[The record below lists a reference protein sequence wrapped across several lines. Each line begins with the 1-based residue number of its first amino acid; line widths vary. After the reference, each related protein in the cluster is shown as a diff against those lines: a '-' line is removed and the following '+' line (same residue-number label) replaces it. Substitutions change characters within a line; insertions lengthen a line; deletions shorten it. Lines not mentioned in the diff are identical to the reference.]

1 MCLGKFKGM
10 DGTTLEKPMKPSLKM
25 VAARAGV
32 SPATVSRI
40 LNGTAKVSAEKRSR
54 IEAAIAE
61 LGFRPNMAARSLAGG
76 RSMSIGV
83 ITQFISSPFY
93 AEALRGL
100 EDELAKHNYIPL
112 FMSSHWDPAQEE
124 TQIARLIERSVD
136 GVVLLSSQLS
146 GQKLFEFSNELPL
159 VVTGR
164 HFESIQAS
172 SVNWDNT
179 YSGVLAADHL
189 LELGHRDI
197 AVILGAEGHEDSHE
211 RMLGIQTRLKES
223 DVMLKA
229 SRIQMGGYTEQG
241 GYEAAKT
248 LIASGEQFT
257 GLIALNDQMA
267 IGANMALRE
276 AGINVPSQVS
286 LVGCDDIQ
294 FAEFVDPPL
303 TTVHQPIYELGEQ
316 AAKHVLS
323 LVNNVRLPQE
333 SIALP
338 RMVVR
343 GSTAPYRVTVPG

>member
-1 MCLGKFKGM
+1 M
-10 DGTTLEKPMKPSLKM
+10 DGTTIGKPMKPSLKM
-25 VAARAGV
+25 VAARAEV

-40 LNGTAKVSAEKRSR
+40 LNGTAKVSAEKRAR

-93 AEALRGL
+93 AEALKGL
-100 EDELAKHNYIPL
+100 EDELARQNYIPI
-112 FMSSHWDPAQEE
+112 FMSSHWDSAQEE
-124 TQIARLIERSVD
+124 NQITRLIERNVD
-136 GVVLLSSQLS
+136 GIVLLSSQMS
-146 GQKLFEFSNELPL
+146 GQKLFEFSNELPI

-164 HFESIQAS
+164 HFESTQAS

-189 LELGHRDI
+189 LELGHREI
-197 AVILGAEGHEDSHE
+197 AVIVGAEGHEDSNE
-211 RMLGIQTRLKES
+211 RMQGIQIRLKES
-223 DVMLKA
+223 GVMLNA
-229 SRIQMGGYTEQG
+229 NCVQMGGYTEQG
-241 GYEAAKT
+241 GYEAAKA
-248 LIASGEQFT
+248 LIASGEPFT

-323 LVNNVRLPQE
+323 LVNKVRLPRE
-333 SIALP
+333 SIKLP
-338 RMVVR
+338 HMVIR
-343 GSTAPYRVTVPG
+343 GSTAPCQVTVSS

>member
-1 MCLGKFKGM
+1 M
-10 DGTTLEKPMKPSLKM
+10 DESVVSRPAKASLKM
-25 VAARAGV
+25 VAQRAQV

-40 LNGTAKVSAEKRSR
+40 LNGTAKVSSEKRQR
-54 IEAAIAE
+54 IEEAIAE
-61 LGFRPNMAARSLAGG
+61 LGFRPNLAARSLAGG

-100 EDELAKHNYIPL
+100 EDELADHNYIPL
-112 FMSSHWDPAQEE
+112 FMSSHWDSAQEE
-124 TQIARLIERSVD
+124 TQITRLIERNVD

-146 GQKLFEFSNELPL
+146 GQKLFEFSNQLPI

-164 HFESIQAS
+164 HFESTQAS

-189 LELGHRDI
+189 LELGHRNI
-197 AVILGAEGHEDSHE
+197 AVIVGAEGHEDSHE

-223 DVMLKA
+223 GVRLN
-229 SRIQMGGYTEQG
+229 SNLVQMGGYTEQG
-241 GYEAAKT
+241 GYEAAKA

-267 IGANMALRE
+267 VGANMALRE
-276 AGINVPSQVS
+276 AGVRVPAQVS

-303 TTVHQPIYELGEQ
+303 TTVHQPIYELGQQ

-323 LVNNVRLPQE
+323 LVNKVRLPPE

-338 RMVVR
+338 QMVVR
-343 GSTAPYRVTVPG
+343 GSTAPCQVTVTS

>member
-1 MCLGKFKGM
+1 M
-10 DGTTLEKPMKPSLKM
+10 DEQAKSRPVKASLKM
-25 VAARAGV
+25 VADRAQV

-40 LNGTAKVSAEKRSR
+40 LNGTAKVSSEKRQR
-54 IEAAIAE
+54 IEHAISE

-100 EDELAKHNYIPL
+100 EDELAKHNYIPI
-112 FMSSHWDPAQEE
+112 FMSSHWDSAQEE
-124 TQIARLIERSVD
+124 TQIARLIERNVD
-136 GVVLLSSQLS
+136 GIVLLSSQLS
-146 GQKLFEFSNELPL
+146 GQKLFEFSNELPI

-179 YSGVLAADHL
+179 YSGVLVADHL
-189 LELGHRDI
+189 LELGHREI
-197 AVILGAEGHEDSHE
+197 AVIVGAEGHEDSHE

-223 DVMLKA
+223 GVLLNAD
-229 SRIQMGGYTEQG
+229 RIQMGGYTERG
-241 GYEAAKT
+241 GYEAAKS
-248 LIASGEQFT
+248 LIASGEPFT

-267 IGANMALRE
+267 IGANLALRE

-323 LVNNVRLPQE
+323 LVNKVRLPRE
-333 SIALP
+333 SIKLP
-338 RMVVR
+338 HMVVR
-343 GSTAPYRVTVPG
+343 GSTAPCQVTVPS

>member
-1 MCLGKFKGM
+1 MDETTLGKPLKS
-10 DGTTLEKPMKPSLKM
+10 SLKM
-25 VAARAGV
+25 VAARAQV

-40 LNGTAKVSAEKRSR
+40 LNGTAKVSGEKRVR

-100 EDELAKHNYIPL
+100 EDELARHNYIPL
-112 FMSSHWDPAQEE
+112 FMSSQWDPAQEE
-124 TQIARLIERSVD
+124 TKIRRLIERNVD
-136 GVVLLSSQLS
+136 GIVLLSSQLS
-146 GQKLFEFSNELPL
+146 GQQLFEFGNELPI

-164 HFESIQAS
+164 YFESIQAS

-189 LELGHRDI
+189 LELGHRSI
-197 AVILGAEGHEDSHE
+197 AVIVGALGHEDSHE
-211 RMLGIQTRLKES
+211 RMVGIQTRLKES
-223 DVMLKA
+223 GIMLDA
-229 SRIQMGGYTEQG
+229 NRVRNGDYTEQG
-241 GYEAAKT
+241 GYKAAKA
-248 LIASGEQFT
+248 LIASGQQFT

-267 IGANMALRE
+267 IGANLALRE
-276 AGINVPSQVS
+276 AGIHVPSQVS

-303 TTVHQPIYELGEQ
+303 TTVHQPIYELGEH

-323 LVNNVRLPQE
+323 LVNKVRLPRE

-338 RMVVR
+338 HMVVR
-343 GSTAPYRVTVPG
+343 GSTAPCQVNVPS

>member
-1 MCLGKFKGM
+1 M
-10 DGTTLEKPMKPSLKM
+10 DEQVTRRPAKASLKM
-25 VAARAGV
+25 VAERAQV

-40 LNGTAKVSAEKRSR
+40 LNGTAKVSSEKRQR
-54 IEAAIAE
+54 IENAISE

-112 FMSSHWDPAQEE
+112 FMSSHWDSTQEE
-124 TQIARLIERSVD
+124 TQIARLIERNVD
-136 GVVLLSSQLS
+136 GIVLLSSQLS
-146 GQKLFEFSNELPL
+146 GQKLFEFGNELPI

-164 HFESIQAS
+164 HFESTQAS

-189 LELGHRDI
+189 LELGHREI
-197 AVILGAEGHEDSHE
+197 AVIVGAEGHEDSHE

-223 DVMLKA
+223 GVMLNA
-229 SRIQMGGYTEQG
+229 NLVQMGGYTEHG
-241 GYEAAKT
+241 GYEAAKS
-248 LIASGEQFT
+248 LIASGEPFT

-276 AGINVPSQVS
+276 AGVEVPAQVS

-323 LVNNVRLPQE
+323 LVNKVRLPRE

-338 RMVVR
+338 HVVVR
-343 GSTAPYRVTVPG
+343 GSTAPCQVTVTS